1 MYRDETNGE
10 GLDFDCFGWQQ
21 VVLSLRSM
29 DVARFPWLGR
39 LLFWEG
45 KFKMARRRCTLENE
59 GLACTDKVNSK
70 CIQPYWT
77 KKLPGN
83 SSLSL
88 SSSCRRPPLNKI
100 RSNPWKGLFGSVWSA
115 QPKAALFIF
124 SLIHTLVDCCT
135 RKISCKPCHYG
146 LFPEPSPDHA
156 TGTTTTPCGS
166 FLPRT

>member
-88 SSSCRRPPLNKI
+88 SSSCRRPPFEQNTKQPMEGVVWI
-100 RSNPWKGLFGSVWSA
+100 SV
-115 QPKAALFIF
+115 
-124 SLIHTLVDCCT
+124 V
-135 RKISCKPCHYG
+135 R
-146 LFPEPSPDHA
+146 
-156 TGTTTTPCGS
+156 TT
-166 FLPRT
+166 